1 MFPTILIA
9 HRDEGIKRFRA
20 FTITVYCEEENLK
33 TAFETATNAA
43 ANADGVIMADC
54 SQTARVPNGTEL
66 DDLEEI
72 VAS

>member
-9 HRDEGIKRFRA
+9 HRHDGGTRFRA
-20 FTITVYCEEENLK
+20 FTITVYCEEENLE
-33 TAFETATNAA
+33 TAFETATSAA
-43 ANADGVIMADC
+43 ANADGVIMANC
-54 SQTARVPNGTEL
+54 SQTARVPNGMEL